1 MSELSTRSVTQ
12 LIKGE
17 TDKRVSS
24 DAGDELAEE
33 LEEYATDIAEEAIEV
48 AKENGRKTVR
58 MSDIREV
65 IGYER

>member
-24 DAGDELAEE
+24 DAGNELAEE